1 MPLLLFLLLERQ
13 ASRLDA
19 LAARGEPAEARVTA
33 VSRDQAFTA
42 YAYRVGGTE
51 YSWDAAR
58 TDAPFAVGQSFRIV
72 ILPDE
77 PSFSRPFTDRR
88 LAAKEAAGNR
98 SFSLKACAGVALFL
112 LLCAG
117 LTHRD
122 LTRLRDGTVSEL
134 NDPKAYERRL
144 RVTATVLIALVLGVS
159 AFHFSD
165 ARARGESVIPVVL
178 TAFVGA
184 GILASVLYFGGRD
197 GPLKASERSAKILRW
212 AVPAAIGIGLV
223 RLMQFFAAR

>member
-1 MPLLLFLLLERQ
+1 VPLLLFLLLERQ

-42 YAYRVGGTE
+42 YAYRVGGSE
-51 YSWDAAR
+51 YTWDAAR
-58 TDAPFAVGQSFRIV
+58 ADAPFAVGQSFRIV
-72 ILPDE
+72 FLPDD
-77 PSFSRPFTDRR
+77 PSFSRPFTDRG
-88 LAAKEAAGNR
+88 LAAQEAERNR
-98 SFSLKACAGVALFL
+98 SFSLKACVGVALIL

-122 LTRLRDGTVSEL
+122 LKRLRNGTTSEW
-134 NDPKAYERRL
+134 NDPKAYKQRL
-144 RVTATVLIALVLGVS
+144 RATGAVLIALVLAVS

-165 ARARGESVIPVVL
+165 AQARGESVIPVVL
-178 TAFVGA
+178 TALIGA

-197 GPLKASERSAKILRW
+197 GPLKASERSAKIIRW
-212 AVPAAIGIGLV
+212 VVPVAIGLGVV
-223 RLMQFFAAR
+223 RLIQFFAAR